1 MVPTNLLLIFG
12 TRFPLRLVKFPP
24 LSIAPDP
31 LVALGLDQL
40 LFDPDSTHEQ
50 HPYDPTPTG
59 RVFQTQETYVDNHQW
74 QSGQSGREIVLQSQ
88 QMHHQW
94 ESEEDSQDTQQ
105 FTHEFVDDSQMTQQ
119 QFTHELPN
127 RLVNT
132 LKPCERQQV
141 DNDSDGLNI
150 NSGEDW

>member
-50 HPYDPTPTG
+50 YAYDPTPTR

-105 FTHEFVDDSQMTQQ
+105 FTHE
-119 QFTHELPN
+119 LPI

-150 NSGEDW
+150 NSGEDC

>member
-1 MVPTNLLLIFG
+1 M
-12 TRFPLRLVKFPP
+12 
-24 LSIAPDP
+24 
-31 LVALGLDQL
+31 
-40 LFDPDSTHEQ
+40 
-50 HPYDPTPTG
+50 
-59 RVFQTQETYVDNHQW
+59 YVDNHQW